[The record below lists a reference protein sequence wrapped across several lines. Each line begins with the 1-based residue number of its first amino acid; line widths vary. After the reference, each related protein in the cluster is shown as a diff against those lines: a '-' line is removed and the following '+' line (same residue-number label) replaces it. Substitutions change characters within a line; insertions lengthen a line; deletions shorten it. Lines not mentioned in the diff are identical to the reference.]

1 MGLKPDFHS
10 LKEQLAA
17 KIDASRLKTY
27 LCLRDFDSGR
37 TVQINGR
44 QRFYPA
50 SLIKLLLL
58 QAFLREVESGRLLL
72 ESTHTLTEADRYAGR
87 TKVTG
92 SGVLQFAETG
102 TVCTLKQLLA
112 YMITISDNVATNILY
127 DRVGPAR
134 IRETARETGL
144 SDTAFNRRMYELDSP
159 LPSNH
164 STACD
169 LTEIL
174 AALYSG
180 EAAGGEYSALAIKLL
195 AAAADKDRIG
205 RYLDKTVIVANKS
218 GTVSGIV
225 GDAALLFFPC
235 RPPAAL
241 TIAVADPTDVNSAAH
256 LIGCLAKIAVQH
268 LESSESRGR

>member
-1 MGLKPDFHS
+1 MDPKPDFFS
-10 LKEQLAA
+10 LKERLAA
-17 KIDASRLKTY
+17 KIDGSRLKTY
-27 LCLRDFDSGR
+27 LCLRDFASGR
-37 TVQINGR
+37 TVKINGR

-58 QAFLREVESGRLLL
+58 QAFLKEVEAGRLFL
-72 ESTHTLTEADRYAGR
+72 ESTHTLAEADRYAGR
-87 TKVTG
+87 TLVTG

-102 TVCTLKQLLA
+102 TIYTLKQLLA
-112 YMITISDNVATNILY
+112 YMITISDNVATNILF

-134 IRETARETGL
+134 IRETAREIGL
-144 SDTAFNRRMYELDSP
+144 ADTALNRRMYELDSP

-164 STACD
+164 ATACD

-195 AAAADKDRIG
+195 AAATDKDRIG
-205 RYLDKTVIVANKS
+205 RYLGNVVTVANKV

-268 LESSESRGR
+268 LTA

>member
-92 SGVLQFAETG
+92 SRVLQFARPAPFVAETVAG
-102 TVCTLKQLLA
+102 LHDRSATTWPP
-112 YMITISDNVATNILY
+112 ISSTT
-127 DRVGPAR
+127 GSAR
-134 IRETARETGL
+134 GSETARET
-144 SDTAFNRRMYELDSP
+144 T
-159 LPSNH
+159 
-164 STACD
+164 
-169 LTEIL
+169 
-174 AALYSG
+174 
-180 EAAGGEYSALAIKLL
+180 
-195 AAAADKDRIG
+195 
-205 RYLDKTVIVANKS
+205 
-218 GTVSGIV
+218 
-225 GDAALLFFPC
+225 
-235 RPPAAL
+235 
-241 TIAVADPTDVNSAAH
+241 
-256 LIGCLAKIAVQH
+256 
-268 LESSESRGR
+268 